1 MLTNIKNTVIEFR
14 PLNNLSVYLDRLTK
28 GRLWIKV
35 SIGIILGAGLGI
47 LLNPSTG
54 LLSEDIS
61 LRLADWLDLP
71 GQIFMRLVQMIMIPL
86 IFTSIITGIVSNT
99 SENLKTFGLRLLLYF
114 VFTTAIAIII
124 GLAVTLILRPGQYIF
139 TLGGFPNS
147 GKSQIVTDEQT
158 SLIDNIPNAISN
170 LIPNNPLESI
180 LMGEMLG
187 VVIFTIIIGV
197 AITQLS
203 QETARPIIRFSEA
216 IQKICMI
223 IVSWAMMLVPY
234 AVFGLI
240 AALLSRTSIEIF
252 LGLGYYMVVV
262 ILGLIVLVT
271 FYLVLVL
278 VIAKK
283 NPFKFLKAIKEPQL
297 LAFSTASSAAVM
309 PLSMK
314 TADEK
319 LEVSS
324 NISDFII
331 PVGATINMD
340 GTALFQCVTTLF
352 LAQAYGIELT
362 IINLLLITFTVVAA
376 SIGTPAIPGGGV
388 IILTTV
394 LQSAG
399 IPIDGLIIIIGID
412 RILGM
417 FRTAVNVTGDL
428 TACLIFNKFY
438 GTTSN
443 TKTRTNEDKNITYH
457 KVE

>member
-1 MLTNIKNTVIEFR
+1 MLEFR
-14 PLNNLSVYLDRLTK
+14 PLNNLSVHLERLIK
-28 GRLWIKV
+28 GRLWLKV
-35 SIGIILGAGLGI
+35 IFGLVLGAGAGV

-54 LLSEDIS
+54 LLSSEIS

-86 IFTSIITGIVSNT
+86 IFTSILTGIVSNT
-99 SENLKTFGLRLLLYF
+99 SENLKSFGLRLLLYF
-114 VFTTAIAIII
+114 VFTTAIAIMI
-124 GLAVTLILRPGQYIF
+124 GLVVTLILKPGQYIF
-139 TLGGFPNS
+139 SLGGFPNS
-147 GKSQIVTDEQT
+147 SESQNIPIEETK
-158 SLIDNIPNAISN
+158 LIENIPNAISN

-180 LMGEMLG
+180 LTGEMLG

-197 AITQLS
+197 AITQLRE
-203 QETARPIIRFSEA
+203 ETARPIIRFSEA

-223 IVSWAMMLVPY
+223 VVSWAMALVPY

-240 AALLSRTSIEIF
+240 AALLSRTGVEIF
-252 LGLGYYMVVV
+252 LGLGYYMGVV
-262 ILGLIVLVT
+262 ILGLFLLMV

-278 VIAKK
+278 TITKK
-283 NPFKFLKAIKEPQL
+283 NPFQFLRAIREPQL

-319 LEVSS
+319 LGVSS
-324 NISDFII
+324 NISDFVI

-352 LAQAYGIELT
+352 MAQAYGIELS

-388 IILTTV
+388 IILASV

-399 IPIDGLIIIIGID
+399 IPIDGLIVIIGID

-417 FRTAVNVTGDL
+417 FRTSVNVTGDL

-438 GTTSN
+438 GDISN
-443 TKTRTNEDKNITYH
+443 TETFVNKT
-457 KVE
+457 

>member
-1 MLTNIKNTVIEFR
+1 MIEFR
-14 PLNNLSVYLDRLTK
+14 PLNNLSVHLDRLIK
-28 GRLWIKV
+28 GRLWLKV
-35 SIGIILGAGLGI
+35 IIGLVLGAGAGV

-54 LLSEDIS
+54 ILSEEIS

-86 IFTSIITGIVSNT
+86 IFTSILTGIVSNT
-99 SENLKTFGLRLLLYF
+99 SENLKSFGLRLLLYF
-114 VFTTAIAIII
+114 VFTTAIAILI
-124 GLAVTLILRPGQYIF
+124 GLAVTLILKPGQYIF
-139 TLGGFPNS
+139 SLGGFPNS
-147 GKSQIVTDEQT
+147 SESQNLPVEQT
-158 SLIDNIPNAISN
+158 SLIENIPNAISN

-180 LMGEMLG
+180 LTGEMLG
-187 VVIFTIIIGV
+187 VVIFTILIGV
-197 AITQLS
+197 AITQL
-203 QETARPIIRFSEA
+203 QEETARPIIRFSEA

-223 IVSWAMMLVPY
+223 VVSWAMMLVPY

-240 AALLSRTSIEIF
+240 AALLSRTGVEIF
-252 LGLGYYMVVV
+252 LGLGYYMGVV
-262 ILGLIVLVT
+262 ILGLFLLMV

-278 VIAKK
+278 TIIKK
-283 NPFKFLKAIKEPQL
+283 SPFKFLQAIREPQL

-319 LEVSS
+319 LGVSS
-324 NISDFII
+324 NISDFVI

-352 LAQAYGIELT
+352 MAQAYGIELS

-388 IILTTV
+388 IILASV

-399 IPIDGLIIIIGID
+399 IPIDGLIVIIGID

-417 FRTAVNVTGDL
+417 FRTSVNVTGDL
-428 TACLIFNKFY
+428 TACLIFNRFY
-438 GTTSN
+438 GDRSN
-443 TKTRTNEDKNITYH
+443 TETFPNKT
-457 KVE
+457 

>member
-1 MLTNIKNTVIEFR
+1 MIEFK
-14 PLNNLSVYLDRLTK
+14 PLNRLSIHLDRLVQ
-28 GRLWIKV
+28 GRLWMKV
-35 SIGIILGAGLGI
+35 IIGLVLGAGLGA
-47 LLNPSTG
+47 LLNPSAG
-54 LLSEDIS
+54 LLSVEVS

-114 VFTTAIAIII
+114 VFTTAVAIII
-124 GLAVTLILRPGQYIF
+124 GIVVTLIFKPGQYIYK
-139 TLGGFPNS
+139 LGGFPS
-147 GKSQIVTDEQT
+147 SDESQLIPNEQT
-158 SLIDNIPNAISN
+158 NLIENIPNAISN
-170 LIPNNPLESI
+170 LIPNNPLEAI
-180 LMGEMLG
+180 ITGEMLG

-197 AITQLS
+197 AITQLN
-203 QETARPIIRFSEA
+203 EGTARPIIRFSEA

-240 AALLSRTSIEIF
+240 AALLSRTGFEIF
-252 LGLGYYMVVV
+252 IGLGYYMAVV
-262 ILGLIVLVT
+262 ILGLIILMAFYLILVT
-271 FYLVLVL
+271 VVT
-278 VIAKK
+278 KK
-283 NPFKFLKAIKEPQL
+283 SPFKFLRAIKEPQL

-319 LEVSS
+319 LGVSS

-340 GTALFQCVTTLF
+340 GTALFQCATTLF
-352 LAQAYGIELT
+352 MAQAYGIELT
-362 IINLLLITFTVVAA
+362 ILNLLLITFTVVAA

-388 IILTTV
+388 IILASV

-399 IPIDGLIIIIGID
+399 IPIDGLVVIIGID

-417 FRTAVNVTGDL
+417 FRTSVNVTGDL
-428 TACLIFNKFY
+428 AACLIFNKFF
-438 GTTSN
+438 GN
-443 TKTRTNEDKNITYH
+443 KT
-457 KVE
+457 VETIQP

>member
-278 VIAKK
+278 VVAKK

>member
-1 MLTNIKNTVIEFR
+1 MIEFK
-14 PLNNLSVYLDRLTK
+14 PLNSLSIHLDRLVQ
-28 GRLWIKV
+28 GRLWMKV
-35 SIGIILGAGLGI
+35 IIGLVLGAGLGA
-47 LLNPSTG
+47 LLNPSAG
-54 LLSEDIS
+54 LLSAEVS

-99 SENLKTFGLRLLLYF
+99 SENLKTFGFRLLLYF
-114 VFTTAIAIII
+114 IFTTAIAIII
-124 GLAVTLILRPGQYIF
+124 GVVVTLIFKPGQYIYK
-139 TLGGFPNS
+139 LGGFPSNDE
-147 GKSQIVTDEQT
+147 SQLIPNEQT
-158 SLIDNIPNAISN
+158 NLIENIPNAISN
-170 LIPNNPLESI
+170 LIPNNPLEAI
-180 LMGEMLG
+180 ITGEMLG

-197 AITQLS
+197 AITQLN
-203 QETARPIIRFSEA
+203 EGTARPIIRFSEA

-240 AALLSRTSIEIF
+240 AALLSRTGIEIF
-252 LGLGYYMVVV
+252 IGLGYYMAVV
-262 ILGLIVLVT
+262 ILGLIVLMV
-271 FYLVLVL
+271 FYLILVSA
-278 VIAKK
+278 VTKK
-283 NPFKFLKAIKEPQL
+283 NPFTFLKAIKEPQL

-319 LEVSS
+319 LGISS

-340 GTALFQCVTTLF
+340 GTALFQCATTLF
-352 LAQAYGIELT
+352 MAQAYGIELT
-362 IINLLLITFTVVAA
+362 ILNLLLITFTVVAA

-388 IILTTV
+388 IILASV

-399 IPIDGLIIIIGID
+399 IPVDGLIVVIGID

-417 FRTAVNVTGDL
+417 FRTSVNVTGDL
-428 TACLIFNKFY
+428 AACLIFNKYF
-438 GTTSN
+438 GN
-443 TKTRTNEDKNITYH
+443 KT
-457 KVE
+457 V